1 MSLSLLGKK
10 SYTGINPFIASI
22 LIVFA
27 EIITFNVL
35 IFQNILID
43 YSFLFFLNYILIFII
58 PPHFLHI
65 INYFLGD
72 NGKPFSIKKLVHFIP
87 LAISMVL
94 LLWLCLQP
102 AGFRHNFFA
111 QINKGDRPLLSTIL
125 GIVFFLQFTI
135 YVLIAYRKVFL
146 YRKNNPETEVVKW
159 LWIFINAVLFI
170 IVFTYFFIF
179 VFLFSISVILI
190 CCSASTIVLYDL
202 FSFKSLKNYSFLSE
216 IMAMK
221 QPANSSSA
229 PVLSEETRQ
238 KITLALN
245 RLMEEDKYFMNSKIS
260 LSDLADQSNIPKY
273 LLTPYLNQYHIN
285 FYEFINRY
293 RIEEAKKM
301 LISSDSQKYSVE
313 VIAQK
318 CGFNS
323 RSVFYTAFKKN
334 TGVTPIQFIKKEKLA
349 EEAQANQGVEVET
362 QE

>member
-1 MSLSLLGKK
+1 MNRPGWVLILKKNNLSCLGEKKLKVIFSFSRSSINVLPWFILMNWILFFSLLSIHNLLLMSLSLLGKK

-202 FSFKSLKNYSFLSE
+202 FSFKSLKN
-216 IMAMK
+216 
-221 QPANSSSA
+221 
-229 PVLSEETRQ
+229 
-238 KITLALN
+238 
-245 RLMEEDKYFMNSKIS
+245 
-260 LSDLADQSNIPKY
+260 
-273 LLTPYLNQYHIN
+273 
-285 FYEFINRY
+285 
-293 RIEEAKKM
+293 
-301 LISSDSQKYSVE
+301 
-313 VIAQK
+313 
-318 CGFNS
+318 
-323 RSVFYTAFKKN
+323 
-334 TGVTPIQFIKKEKLA
+334 
-349 EEAQANQGVEVET
+349 
-362 QE
+362 